1 MKCIIPILR
10 PPEGLLVSLG
20 EVTNAVVTG
29 LKIAR
34 VGTSVLRLN
43 SHRAG
48 SRSVSGS
55 QVAQMGVLMLPL
67 TVTCPGD
74 KAAQG
79 KACK

>member
-20 EVTNAVVTG
+20 EVTNAVVAG
-29 LKIAR
+29 LKIAHVR
-34 VGTSVLRLN
+34 TSVLQPN

-55 QVAQMGVLMLPL
+55 
-67 TVTCPGD
+67 
-74 KAAQG
+74 
-79 KACK
+79 